1 MNELLEHTAHR
12 PWPLLT
18 RRWTMFQRWH
28 ELLFAHWPLPIEALR
43 PHIPADLQI
52 DTFDGQAWIG
62 VVPFRMSHIHPRG
75 FPALPWISFFPEL
88 NVRTYVTDGAKPGV
102 WFFSLEAGNP
112 LAVAI
117 ARSQFHL
124 PYFNARMVCD
134 GQPTGVRY
142 RSERTHRGAPPAAFE
157 ADYWPTG
164 DVYQSAHGT
173 LDSWLTERYCLYT
186 TDWQGRLYRGEIH
199 HQPWPLQPAEA
210 EIAVNT
216 MASAAGVSLPDV
228 EPILHYAHRLD
239 VLVWPLEL
247 ATR

>member
-1 MNELLEHTAHR
+1 
-12 PWPLLT
+12 
-18 RRWTMFQRWH
+18 MFQRWH
-28 ELLFAHWPLPIEALR
+28 ELLFAHWPVPVDALR
-43 PHIPADLQI
+43 PHIPNALQI

-75 FPALPWISFFPEL
+75 LPAFPWISFFPEL
-88 NVRTYVTDGAKPGV
+88 NVRTYVTDGTKSGV

-112 LAVAI
+112 AAVSI

-134 GQPTGVRY
+134 GQPDGVRY
-142 RSERTHRGAPPAAFE
+142 RSTRKHQGAPPAAFE
-157 ADYWPTG
+157 ARYRPTD
-164 DVYQSAHGT
+164 DVYQSARGT
-173 LDSWLTERYCLYT
+173 LEGWLTERYCLYT
-186 TDWQGRLYRGEIH
+186 TDRQRRLYRGEIH

-216 MASAAGVSLPDV
+216 MASAAGIDLPDV

-247 ATR
+247 VTR